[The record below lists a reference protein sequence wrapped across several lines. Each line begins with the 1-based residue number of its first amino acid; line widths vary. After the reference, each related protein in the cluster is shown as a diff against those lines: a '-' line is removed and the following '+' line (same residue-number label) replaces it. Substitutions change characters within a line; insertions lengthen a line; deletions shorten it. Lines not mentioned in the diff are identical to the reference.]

1 MLLMDWIRA
10 TFCMSWRLLK
20 KYKEIII
27 YVLVG
32 CQDVDDQINDKLKL
46 FLKNVS
52 HHGWATKKSLG
63 SRSS

>member
-32 CQDVDDQINDKLKL
+32 CQDVDDQINDKRKKVWVLEALKT
-46 FLKNVS
+46 
-52 HHGWATKKSLG
+52 AD
-63 SRSS
+63 